1 MKTQLKTNTWSHLL
15 RSRSRSERPARDS
28 AAATGGGGEEK
39 PGEGL
44 IEARRC
50 GALPAAE
57 ILARCSRRRSKSS
70 QGGGSSKGLRSA
82 ALQQLAGCCS
92 PPLLATAHHRL
103 PRGAIGRAGPSPPA
117 FRAHRSEKG
126 VSTGHQSVCRAD
138 SQP

>member
-1 MKTQLKTNTWSHLL
+1 MKTQLKNEHLVSPVAEPVSI
-15 RSRSRSERPARDS
+15 RAPARDS
-28 AAATGGGGEEK
+28 AAATGGRSREK
-39 PGEGL
+39 PGEGF
-44 IEARRC
+44 EARRC

-57 ILARCSRRRSKSS
+57 ILARCSRRRSKSR
-70 QGGGSSKGLRSA
+70 QGGSSSKGLRSA

-126 VSTGHQSVCRAD
+126 VSTGHRSACRAD